1 MTILECLESEETDYF
16 CGCACFVSLLPFCS
30 LLEDEREKAAELLLE
45 MAERDAKAFA
55 ASRGQK
61 EEDSDIL
68 SKTKEGY
75 QLSLSYVERMI
86 EKAKGVVKRQLVA
99 DKKFL
104 LALYEMIDGE

>member
-1 MTILECLESEETDYF
+1 MEQLIPTASAPIS
-16 CGCACFVSLLPFCS
+16 
-30 LLEDEREKAAELLLE
+30 
-45 MAERDAKAFA
+45 AKAFA

-86 EKAKGVVKRQLVA
+86 EKSKGVVKRQLVA